1 MAHEL
6 EQVAAYSDFQNE
18 IYAAGE
24 ARPFPVAWRALEAA
38 GSAAMTP
45 EAADYVAGGAGGEE
59 TVRANREAF
68 DRYRIVPRML
78 REVGTRD
85 LATTVLAT
93 RLPAPLLVPPVGVRE
108 IAQDDGEAAPG
119 RAAASLGAP
128 YVHSPPASPSIEDVA
143 AACGAGP

>member
-6 EQVAAYSDFQNE
+6 EQTAAYSDFQNE

-24 ARPFPVAWRALEAA
+24 APRFPVAWRALEAA

-68 DRYRIVPRML
+68 DRWRIVPRML
-78 REVGTRD
+78 REVGARD
-85 LATTVLAT
+85 LATTVFGT
-93 RLPAPLLVPPVGVRE
+93 RMPAPLRRAPVGGQELVHP
-108 IAQDDGEAAPG
+108 DGERAPAGAAG
-119 RAAASLGAP
+119 GLGVP
-128 YVHSPPASPSIEDVA
+128 Y
-143 AACGAGP
+143 

>member
-6 EQVAAYSDFQNE
+6 EQTAAYSDFQNE

-24 ARPFPVAWRALEAA
+24 APRFPVAWRALEAA

-68 DRYRIVPRML
+68 DRWRIVPRML
-78 REVGTRD
+78 RGVGTRD
-85 LATTVLAT
+85 LRAEILGTAM
-93 RLPAPLLVPPVGVRE
+93 PAPVLVGPVGVQRILHE
-108 IAQDDGEAAPG
+108 DAEVATAAG
-119 RAAASLGAP
+119 AASLG
-128 YVHSPPASPSIEDVA
+128 V
-143 AACGAGP
+143 